1 MIEFAGWLATTPL
14 NRVLTEQSG
23 WLTPLLQSI
32 HIVMIGVV
40 FVSILMIVLR
50 ILGRLRTDETFEQ
63 VWRRFAPWMWVGVVI
78 MAITGVVLTIG
89 EPVREF
95 TSLSFWLKMAL
106 IVVGLATVTYFH
118 RALAGHTGNDF
129 PSGIKTAAVTTVAI
143 WVFIIFLGRA
153 IAYDVAVWGTASFA
167 A

>member
-1 MIEFAGWLATTPL
+1 VIEFAGWLAATPL
-14 NRVLTEQSG
+14 NLLIQETT

-32 HIVMIGVV
+32 HIVMIAVV

-50 ILGRLRTDETFEQ
+50 ILGRMRTDETFEQ
-63 VWRRFAPWMWVGVVI
+63 VWARFAPWMWIGVVI
-78 MAITGVVLTIG
+78 MALTGIVLTIG

-95 TSLSFWLKMAL
+95 TSFSFWLKMAL
-106 IVVGLATVTYFH
+106 IVVGLSTVAYFH
-118 RALAGHTGNDF
+118 RALAGHTGNEF
-129 PSGIKTAAVTTVAI
+129 PQGIKRAAIAMIAV

-153 IAYDVAVWGTASFA
+153 IAYDVAVWGTLSFA

>member
-1 MIEFAGWLATTPL
+1 MIDFAGWLATTPL
-14 NRVLTEQSG
+14 NEVIQATL

-50 ILGRLRTDETFEQ
+50 IHGRIRTDQTFDQ
-63 VWRRFAPWMWVGVVI
+63 VYARFAPWMWVGFVI
-78 MAITGVVLTIG
+78 MAITGVILTLG

-106 IVVGLATVTYFH
+106 IVVGLASVSYFH
-118 RALAGHTGNDF
+118 RALAGHTGTEI
-129 PSGIKTAAVTTVAI
+129 PSGIKSAATITIAV

-153 IAYDVAVWGTASFA
+153 IAYDVAVWGTLSFGA
-167 A
+167 

>member
-1 MIEFAGWLATTPL
+1 MVIEFAEWLSSTSLHETIQAAL
-14 NRVLTEQSG
+14 

-50 ILGRLRTDETFEQ
+50 IHGKIRTDETFEQ
-63 VWRRFAPWMWVGVVI
+63 VYARFSPWMWVGFVI
-78 MAITGVVLTIG
+78 MAITGIILTLG
-89 EPVREF
+89 EPVREA
-95 TSLSFWLKMAL
+95 TSFSFWLKMAL
-106 IVVGLATVTYFH
+106 IVVGLWSVSYFH
-118 RALAGHTGNDF
+118 RALAGHTGTEF
-129 PSGIKTAAVTTVAI
+129 PSGIKTASIVTMAV

-153 IAYDVAVWGTASFA
+153 IAYDVAVWGSLSFA

>member
-1 MIEFAGWLATTPL
+1 MIEFAGWLAATPL
-14 NRVLTEQSG
+14 NQLIQETT

-32 HIVMIGVV
+32 HIVMIAVV

-63 VWRRFAPWMWVGVVI
+63 VWARFAPWMWVGVVI
-78 MAITGVVLTIG
+78 MAITGIVLTLG

-95 TSLSFWLKMAL
+95 TSFSFWLKMAL
-106 IVVGLATVTYFH
+106 IVVGLSTVTYFH

-129 PSGIKTAAVTTVAI
+129 PQGIKTAAIATIAV

-153 IAYDVAVWGTASFA
+153 IAYDVAVWGTLSFA